1 MNEATGKV
9 EQVCSVHGLDK
20 RFGATHAVAD
30 ISLTFAPGRVHC
42 LLGENGAG
50 KSTIGKM
57 LGGIYTPDRGTILF
71 GGTPIPPGNM
81 RAARAAGIALVFQ
94 ELSLAPDLSV
104 RDNMCLGVQPR
115 RHPFRWRSKRA
126 ETALCW
132 RILDQLGLFLPLE
145 AVVGRLPL
153 GHQQLVEIAKAL
165 VSQPRLVVLDE
176 PTAMLGGVDR
186 DRLFKT
192 ICRLRNSG
200 VAFVLITH
208 HLDEVLM
215 IGDDVS
221 VLKDGRLVG
230 SFPVTPDSTA
240 AQIGGWLTGRRDAPA
255 LHASAAST
263 SAKTA
268 AKEPVDPVLTIEGI
282 AGQLGSPKEITVEAG
297 RIVALYGVV
306 GCGREALTRS
316 VVGLAR
322 SGGNLRLRLR
332 GRAYAPQSPAAA
344 FKQGVTYLPA
354 GRAASGILPT
364 RSIRENIMLRQ
375 LGGRLGLLPLRAT
388 ERRRAAGELERF
400 GTRLRH
406 LDDLITSLSGG
417 NQQKVLLGRSIG
429 AGGALLVLEDPTV
442 GVDIG
447 AKAEIHAILR
457 REVEKGLA
465 VLLVSSDLT
474 ETIALAD
481 VLYTMFDG
489 RLVTRYD
496 APLSRYE
503 CDIVRDVVGGASGN
517 ADFASEEVLHG
528 VA

>member
-1 MNEATGKV
+1 MNEVTCKV

-30 ISLTFAPGRVHC
+30 MSLTFAPGRVHC

-71 GGTPIPPGNM
+71 GETPIPPGNM

-126 ETALCW
+126 ETALC
-132 RILDQLGLFLPLE
+132 RRTLDQLGLSLPLD
-145 AVVGRLPL
+145 AIVGRLPL

-165 VSQPRLVVLDE
+165 VSQPRLIVLDE
-176 PTAMLGGVDR
+176 PTAMLGGADR
-186 DRLFKT
+186 DRLFET

-230 SFPVTPDSTA
+230 SFPVTPDITA
-240 AQIGGWLTGRRDAPA
+240 AEIGGWLTRRRDAPA
-255 LHASAAST
+255 SHASAASA
-263 SAKTA
+263 SAKTV
-268 AKEPVDPVLTIEGI
+268 AKELADPVLTIEGI
-282 AGQLGSPKEITVEAG
+282 AGRLGSPREITVEAG

-316 VVGLAR
+316 VVGLA
-322 SGGNLRLRLR
+322 SPGGNLRLR

-354 GRAASGILPT
+354 GRAAYGILST

-388 ERRRAAGELERF
+388 ERRRAAAVLQRF
-400 GTRLRH
+400 DTRLRH
-406 LDDLITSLSGG
+406 LDDSIASLSGG

-447 AKAEIHAILR
+447 AKADIHAILR

-496 APLSRYE
+496 APLSRHE
-503 CDIVRDVVGGASGN
+503 GDVVRDVVGGASGN